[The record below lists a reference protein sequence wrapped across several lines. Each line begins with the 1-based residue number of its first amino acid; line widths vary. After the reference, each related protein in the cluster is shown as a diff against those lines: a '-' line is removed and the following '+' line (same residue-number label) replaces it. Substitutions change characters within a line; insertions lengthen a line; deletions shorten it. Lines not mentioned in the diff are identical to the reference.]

1 MKSINWYLAILLW
14 TPAIAIGLA
23 WWAYFNSSTSIRHR
37 GWNVVNLA
45 ALILQTGCYVCLA
58 SPALSDRPL
67 FSDSMI
73 LSWLDRHSFTI
84 AQVALVIGTLGGAL
98 ALGGRGAAW
107 VQVAAAGFVL
117 TLMSLIMLLPW

>member
-1 MKSINWYLAILLW
+1 MKSINWSLAILLW
-14 TPAIAIGLA
+14 APAIAIGLA

-45 ALILQTGCYVCLA
+45 AVILQTGCYVCLA
-58 SPALSDRPL
+58 SPALLDKPL

-73 LSWLDRHSFTI
+73 LFWLDHHSSTV
-84 AQVALVIGTLGGAL
+84 AHVALVIGTLGGAL

-107 VQVAAAGFVL
+107 VQVAVAGFVL
-117 TLMSLIMLLPW
+117 TLMALIMLGLD